1 MDERGGTGPERA
13 GDGSAL
19 NSVLRRRF
27 GVWAALAMIVA
38 EVMGVGIFLTP
49 AGMVRTL
56 TSPAWVLGTW
66 ALIGLLSAAGALCY
80 AELGTRFPE
89 AGGGF
94 VFLREAFGDRT
105 AFVYGWMSLLVMD
118 PGLTAALA
126 VGLAR
131 YVLVLAGASASLV
144 PIVAIASILIM
155 SAVSILGVE
164 NSGRV
169 LKWTAAAKL
178 AVVVVLIGAV
188 LLRGSAGDTS
198 PTTTVATAM
207 PSFQVLGGALMGAFF
222 AFGGWWDLGKMSE
235 EVVDPRRTLPA
246 ALVGG
251 IVVVTVVYAGLSVAF
266 MRVLRGSAPA
276 TDDAFVVALGA
287 ALFGNAAGRFLA
299 AAVIIAVAGSLAAV
313 LLGAPRVY
321 LAMARS
327 GLFPTSL
334 VRFHPT
340 RQSAP
345 LATLVQVVLAC
356 VLVTLGTFDQI
367 LGYFVPAAVFF
378 LGLSAAA
385 ILVVPRPRDAASVFR
400 APGHPV
406 PIIVFLVLVAVIVV
420 LFAVAQPVQTL
431 TSAAVIGLGIPVG
444 RYIVRSARRPA
455 SVHGKPSAGNSDR
468 ADAAEAGG

>member
-1 MDERGGTGPERA
+1 M
-13 GDGSAL
+13 L
-19 NSVLRRRF
+19 HRRF
-27 GVWAALAMIVA
+27 GVWAAIAMIVA

-56 TSPAWVLGTW
+56 ANPAWVLGVW
-66 ALIGLLSAAGALCY
+66 ALMGLLSVAGALCY

-94 VFLREAFGDRT
+94 VFLREAFGERT

-126 VGLAR
+126 VGLAQ
-131 YVLVLAGASASLV
+131 YVLALLGGPASLV
-144 PIVAIASILIM
+144 PVVAIVSIILM
-155 SAVSILGVE
+155 SIVSILGVE
-164 NSGRV
+164 NSARV
-169 LKWTAAAKL
+169 MRWTAAAKL
-178 AVVVVLIGAV
+178 GVVVVLVAAV
-188 LLRGSAGDTS
+188 LVGADAAS
-198 PTTTVATAM
+198 ATAAAGTSAL

-235 EVVDPRRTLPA
+235 EIVEPKRTLPV

-266 MRVLRGSAPA
+266 MRVLGGAAPA
-276 TDDAFVVALGA
+276 TDDAFVIALGS
-287 ALFGNAAGRFLA
+287 ALFGSAAGRLLA
-299 AAVIIAVAGSLAAV
+299 AAVVIAVAGSLAAV

-321 LAMARS
+321 LAMARA
-327 GLFPTSL
+327 GLFPSAL
-334 VRFHPT
+334 VRFHPQ

-356 VLVTLGTFDQI
+356 LLVTLGTFDQI

-385 ILVVPRPRDAASVFR
+385 ILVLPRPRDAATVFR
-400 APGHPV
+400 APAHPS

-420 LFAVAQPVQTL
+420 LFAVARPMQTL
-431 TSAAVIGLGIPVG
+431 TSALVIALGIPVG
-444 RYIVRSARRPA
+444 WLIIRRARRPA
-455 SVHGKPSAGNSDR
+455 GDR
-468 ADAAEAGG
+468 LPQGTFT

>member
-1 MDERGGTGPERA
+1 
-13 GDGSAL
+13 
-19 NSVLRRRF
+19 
-27 GVWAALAMIVA
+27 MIIA

-56 TSPAWVLGTW
+56 GSASWVLGVW
-66 ALIGLLSAAGALCY
+66 ALIGVLSVAGALCY

-94 VFLREAFGDRT
+94 VFLREAFGERT

-126 VGLAR
+126 VGLAQ
-131 YVLVLAGASASLV
+131 YTLALLGASPSLV
-144 PIVAIASILIM
+144 PGVAIASIIVM

-164 NSGRV
+164 NSAKV
-169 LKWTAAAKL
+169 LRWTASAKL
-178 AVVVVLIGAV
+178 AVVVVLVVAV
-188 LLRGSAGDTS
+188 LVRGDAGSA
-198 PTTTVATAM
+198 TTAVRSAGAT

-235 EVVDPRRTLPA
+235 EIVEPRRTLPT

-251 IVVVTVVYAGLSVAF
+251 IVVVTIVYAGLSIAF
-266 MRVLRGSAPA
+266 MRVLHGAAPA
-276 TDDAFVVALGA
+276 TDDAFVVSLGS
-287 ALFGNAAGRFLA
+287 ALFGAAAGRFLA
-299 AAVIIAVAGSLAAV
+299 AAVVIAVAGSLAAV

-327 GLFPTSL
+327 GVFPSTL

-340 RQSAP
+340 RQSSP

-356 VLVTLGTFDQI
+356 ILVMLGTFDQI
-367 LGYFVPAAVFF
+367 LGYFIPAAVFF

-385 ILVVPRPRDAASVFR
+385 ILIVPRTRDDGAVFR
-400 APGHPV
+400 APAHPI
-406 PIIVFLVLVAVIVV
+406 PIIVFLILVAVIVT
-420 LFAVAQPVQTL
+420 LFAVARPMQTL
-431 TSAAVIGLGIPVG
+431 TSALVIALGIPVANWG
-444 RYIVRSARRPA
+444 QSRITSFERTRGSL
-455 SVHGKPSAGNSDR
+455 
-468 ADAAEAGG
+468 